1 MMDYKGKVIL
11 MSENGTKRI
20 RRTPEER
27 IAEIDAKNKTI
38 VSEKYHFF
46 SFAIVRTSL
55 FSIIYYK
62 ITL

>member
-27 IAEIDAKNKTI
+27 IAEIDAKIGAVNQSIEELEAKKHAAAA
-38 VSEKYHFF
+38 SFDEKI
-46 SFAIVRTSL
+46 AAA
-55 FSIIYYK
+55 
-62 ITL
+62 